1 MGDSLGDYLAAGV
14 QIDGTLPII
23 RGEVIPVYGG

>member
-1 MGDSLGDYLAAGV
+1 MGGSLGDYLAAGMQV
-14 QIDGTLPII
+14 EETLPII